1 MIDRTDGDLV
11 AERPGRS
18 RILHRHGIDFCCQ
31 GARTL
36 GEACDGSRV
45 AVEAVLGEFAAE
57 VAQPAAKVP
66 NPAALPLHE
75 LCAYIVETHHG
86 YLRRELP
93 RLRTMAQQVAA
104 VHGRHTPSLIE
115 VSNVYM
121 ALADELASHVL
132 KEENILFPAIVA
144 MSCGESCFMPLD
156 GPITCMLHEH
166 DDAGHGLA
174 RLRELTNGFEP
185 PADACNTYRALFA
198 GLLELEDDLHR
209 HIHLENSVVFPQA
222 QAMVTRA

>member
-1 MIDRTDGDLV
+1 MIDRTVGELV

-18 RILHRHGIDFCCQ
+18 RILQRHGIDFCCQ

-36 GEACDGSRV
+36 DEACDGSRV

-93 RLRTMAQQVAA
+93 RFAH
-104 VHGRHTPSLIE
+104 HGATGGRRAWPAHT
-115 VSNVYM
+115 
-121 ALADELASHVL
+121 
-132 KEENILFPAIVA
+132 IVDR
-144 MSCGESCFMPLD
+144 SFQRLY
-156 GPITCMLHEH
+156 GP
-166 DDAGHGLA
+166 G
-174 RLRELTNGFEP
+174 
-185 PADACNTYRALFA
+185 
-198 GLLELEDDLHR
+198 
-209 HIHLENSVVFPQA
+209 
-222 QAMVTRA
+222 